1 MLGTTNILL
10 SDRDYCL
17 FQIIV
22 TLLKAYILYY
32 DWLVLKRVR
41 EPIKFLNRK
50 RKIKPPK
57 FQKKKSLKSLLEKED
72 PR

>member
-22 TLLKAYILYY
+22 TLLKAYIPYY

-50 RKIKPPK
+50 RKTKPPK